1 MAEEWLIHV
10 RDGFRDQNLD
20 CSRKSDKV
28 SIYKVPKFLIE
39 LMQSAYVPQMVS
51 LGPLHHDSALTEMLA
66 HKMHATRKMFASCY
80 ASNMEF
86 EKKVIGPILKL
97 VPRVRKCYQQQI
109 QFDDNYLAW
118 MLTLDA
124 CFILEI
130 LRALNSSKNS
140 DHCFFNRNTIEYTA
154 YPIITD
160 ILMLEN
166 QIPLF
171 VLLKVLELELE
182 RNEAGAFSELC
193 QLLDRARIAR
203 LFYPFL
209 QKGIPHTQESK
220 HLLDL
225 IRMLVIDSSN
235 PHKDTV
241 RTSNCPG
248 KQEIIIPS
256 ASELSRAGIKFTEV
270 KGKFK
275 GIRIQKNRFY
285 LPRIRI
291 SSSIE
296 TLLRNLMALEICEA
310 DDTCEI
316 SRYVLLMCELIDS
329 ERDVHVLKKAGI
341 IKSYMASDRE
351 VTDLFNRLSKGI
363 TRSYEDPF
371 AKVREDAHKHYHS
384 KIKVMIAEFADD
396 HCSRPWRTVS
406 VVGACMFLLLAAV
419 QTIFSLHRKLLVN

>member
-97 VPRVRKCYQQQI
+97 VPR
-109 QFDDNYLAW
+109 
-118 MLTLDA
+118 
-124 CFILEI
+124 
-130 LRALNSSKNS
+130 
-140 DHCFFNRNTIEYTA
+140 
-154 YPIITD
+154 
-160 ILMLEN
+160 
-166 QIPLF
+166 
-171 VLLKVLELELE
+171 VLELELE